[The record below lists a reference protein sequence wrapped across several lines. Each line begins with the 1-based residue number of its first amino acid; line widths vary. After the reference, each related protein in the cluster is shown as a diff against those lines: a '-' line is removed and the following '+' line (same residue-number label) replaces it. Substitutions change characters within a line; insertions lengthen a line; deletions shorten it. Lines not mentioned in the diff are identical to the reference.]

1 MGGLSRRVALVN
13 GIRQEKGT
21 DLVVVDSGDLFFRD
35 VQDAKDERAL
45 KTAKLITRIYKKMGV
60 SAMNVGHLDLVQG
73 VEFLANEQLPVISA
87 NIRSSTG
94 KNLVFPPYQIRE
106 FSGIRIGFFGLI
118 RPDIYMNLP
127 QTVQE
132 TITIGDPVQA
142 ARDVVGALRDRA
154 DVIILLSDLG
164 FEQDKDLVSLVPGIH
179 FILAGHERNA
189 TVHPHREG
197 GTYIMQS
204 WVQGMYVGDLRL
216 TLEKPG
222 LPFQDGGTPA
232 RLREQIHHL
241 DRSIASLE
249 ETRKATP
256 SPPPNIAAAILELS
270 KQKKNLEMQEKG
282 ISPES
287 YTKGNLFL
295 WKLIP
300 LEQSLPVDEEIQT
313 WIKESG
319 LEADEEERIILY

>member
-13 GIRQEKGT
+13 GIRKEKG
-21 DLVVVDSGDLFFRD
+21 DNLLVVDSGDLFFRD
-35 VQDAKDERAL
+35 LQDTDERAL
-45 KTAKLITRIYKKMGV
+45 KKAKLIARIYKKMGV
-60 SAMNVGHLDLVQG
+60 SAINVGDLDLVQG
-73 VEFLANEQLPVISA
+73 VEFLANAGLPVISA

-94 KNLVFPPYQIRE
+94 KNPMFPPYQIRE
-106 FSGIRIGFFGLI
+106 FSGMRIGFFGLI
-118 RPDIYMNLP
+118 SPNIHADLP
-127 QTVQE
+127 QKLRE
-132 TITIGDPVQA
+132 SITIGDPVQS

-164 FEQDKDLVSLVPGIH
+164 FEQDRKLVSLVPGIH
-179 FILAGHERNA
+179 FILAGHERHE

-232 RLREQIHHL
+232 RLREQIDHL
-241 DRSIASLE
+241 DRFIASLE
-249 ETRKATP
+249 KTRKATP
-256 SPPPNIAAAILELS
+256 SPPPNIKAAIIEFS
-270 KQKKNLEMQEKG
+270 KQKRKLELQKKG
-282 ISPES
+282 LSPES
-287 YTKGNLFL
+287 YTKGNLFF

-300 LEQSLPVDEEIQT
+300 LEQSLAVDEEIQA

-319 LEADEEERIILY
+319 LEADEEEKTILY